1 MMRYASSAREA
12 ASRLSAVVL
21 AGGKSSRFG
30 QEKAE
35 MELSGQRVLTGL
47 IRTLRSFPFQSVAVV
62 RSGGKAG
69 DLPDQVE
76 ILEDDQEGLGPL
88 GGILTALKHLV
99 GGVLVTAC
107 DMPLVSGALIEWLL
121 GRYDAGAEAVIP
133 RHAGRMEPFPGIY
146 ARGMIPMMDE
156 AARSGRFALYQLLEE
171 VRVRFVEVPERF
183 SVELEFANVNT
194 PEDFRRISALAAG
207 PR

>member
-1 MMRYASSAREA
+1 MTRYESSARKA

-30 QEKAE
+30 QDKAE

-47 IRTLRSFPFQSVAVV
+47 IRMLLSFPFRGVAVV
-62 RSGGKAG
+62 RAEGKAG

-88 GGILTALKHLV
+88 GGIQTALKHLS

-133 RHAGRMEPFPGIY
+133 RHTGRMEPFPGIY
-146 ARGMIPMMDE
+146 GGGMIPMMDE
-156 AARSGRFALYQLLEE
+156 AVRSGRFALYQLLEK
-171 VRVRFVEVPERF
+171 VRVRYVEVPETF
-183 SVELEFANVNT
+183 SVEREFANINT
-194 PEDFRRISALAAG
+194 PEDYRRISALAAG
-207 PR
+207 QR